1 MTILL
6 LPLLEECLQEGEPAR
21 TESLKQAHRLFL
33 REEARD
39 ATDCWKKPATY
50 NVIASLLA
58 RAWQESAQARTAPER
73 EAATLRVRQA
83 SEIVLFA
90 RRWPEVRTTWLT
102 DSLPP

>member
-1 MTILL
+1 MTVL

-21 TESLKQAHRLFL
+21 TESLNRAHRLFAL
-33 REEARD
+33 EEARD

-50 NVIASLLA
+50 NAIASLFA
-58 RAWQESAQARTAPER
+58 RAWGALAQARTALER
-73 EAATLRVRQA
+73 EAATPRVRQA